1 MEQFIKNQL
10 NKAKILN
17 LLKWFL
23 LVFFVIDLMWGTN
36 GFSGRY
42 IAMFLDNFSPFQNKD
57 ETRLASNL
65 ICSQY
70 AVSKPYQLK

>member
-42 IAMFLDNFSPFQNKD
+42 IAMFLDNSSPF
-57 ETRLASNL
+57 
-65 ICSQY
+65 
-70 AVSKPYQLK
+70 